1 MFMDLRYDEDLA
13 VTAAQLDNM
22 LMNKGVLHDMGEAFL
37 LAGQTYNVNPIY
49 LASHAILETGHGTS
63 TLAKGQ
69 KVTATY
75 AKFGDEST
83 IIPDSIPEEDKEK
96 LVYNVFGIGAWD
108 TNPNLWGAQKAYEVG
123 NKWFTVEEAIM
134 GGAKWIGQNYINRSS
149 SQNTL
154 FKMRF
159 NFPEGMNHEYATDLG
174 WAQKQAKRIKEQIEV
189 YMLKNPGA
197 NLNLKFYYPK
207 FK

>member
-1 MFMDLRYDEDLA
+1 
-13 VTAAQLDNM
+13 
-22 LMNKGVLHDMGEAFL
+22 
-37 LAGQTYNVNPIY
+37 
-49 LASHAILETGHGTS
+49 
-63 TLAKGQ
+63 
-69 KVTATY
+69 
-75 AKFGDEST
+75 
-83 IIPDSIPEEDKEK
+83 
-96 LVYNVFGIGAWD
+96 
-108 TNPNLWGAQKAYEVG
+108 
-123 NKWFTVEEAIM
+123 M
-134 GGAKWIGQNYINRSS
+134 GGAKWIGQNYISRSS

-197 NLNLKFYYPK
+197 NLNLKFFYRK